1 MEIKFYTDRNGQVP
15 VREFLD
21 GLDVKMRQKMLRSIK
36 ALQDMGTSLRMPL
49 SEALGDGIF
58 ELRAKVG
65 TNITRVMYFFV
76 VGNRAVLTHGFI
88 KKTQKTYGM
97 TTWNESKIREVS
109 VMDDFD
115 KYLGEQ
121 LNDPEFKKEWDSSE
135 MEYQLMMMVLKARN
149 EQNLTQSEL
158 AERTGIRQSN
168 ISRIEKG
175 QALPSILTLS
185 KIAHGLGKELQIKF
199 V

>member
-1 MEIKFYTDRNGQVP
+1 
-15 VREFLD
+15 
-21 GLDVKMRQKMLRSIK
+21 
-36 ALQDMGTSLRMPL
+36 
-49 SEALGDGIF
+49 
-58 ELRAKVG
+58 
-65 TNITRVMYFFV
+65 
-76 VGNRAVLTHGFI
+76 
-88 KKTQKTYGM
+88 
-97 TTWNESKIREVS
+97 
-109 VMDDFD
+109 MDDFD

-175 QALPSILTLS
+175 
-185 KIAHGLGKELQIKF
+185 
-199 V
+199 

>member
-1 MEIKFYTDRNGQVP
+1 
-15 VREFLD
+15 
-21 GLDVKMRQKMLRSIK
+21 
-36 ALQDMGTSLRMPL
+36 
-49 SEALGDGIF
+49 
-58 ELRAKVG
+58 
-65 TNITRVMYFFV
+65 
-76 VGNRAVLTHGFI
+76 
-88 KKTQKTYGM
+88 
-97 TTWNESKIREVS
+97 
-109 VMDDFD
+109 MDDFD

-185 KIAHGLGKELQIKF
+185 KIAHALGKELQIKF

>member
-1 MEIKFYTDRNGQVP
+1 
-15 VREFLD
+15 
-21 GLDVKMRQKMLRSIK
+21 
-36 ALQDMGTSLRMPL
+36 
-49 SEALGDGIF
+49 
-58 ELRAKVG
+58 
-65 TNITRVMYFFV
+65 
-76 VGNRAVLTHGFI
+76 
-88 KKTQKTYGM
+88 
-97 TTWNESKIREVS
+97 
-109 VMDDFD
+109 MDDFD
-115 KYLGEQ
+115 TYLGEQ
-121 LNDPEFKKEWDSSE
+121 LKDPEFKKEWDRSE

-175 QALPSILTLS
+175 QAVPSILTLS

>member
-1 MEIKFYTDRNGQVP
+1 
-15 VREFLD
+15 
-21 GLDVKMRQKMLRSIK
+21 
-36 ALQDMGTSLRMPL
+36 
-49 SEALGDGIF
+49 
-58 ELRAKVG
+58 
-65 TNITRVMYFFV
+65 
-76 VGNRAVLTHGFI
+76 
-88 KKTQKTYGM
+88 
-97 TTWNESKIREVS
+97 
-109 VMDDFD
+109 MDDFD